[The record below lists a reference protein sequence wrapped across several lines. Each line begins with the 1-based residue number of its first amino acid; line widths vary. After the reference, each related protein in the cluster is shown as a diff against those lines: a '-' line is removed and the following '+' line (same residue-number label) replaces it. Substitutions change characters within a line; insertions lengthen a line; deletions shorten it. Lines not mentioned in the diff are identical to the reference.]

1 MVHAVISSGDTHLWE
16 KCEYL
21 QKGILL
27 DTKVLSLKE
36 TDK

>member
-1 MVHAVISSGDTHLWE
+1 MAHADISSGDTHLWE

-21 QKGILL
+21 QKGIFLH
-27 DTKVLSLKE
+27 TKVLSLKE